1 MAALGHEE
9 PGHVGKRI
17 LRDGMPVI
25 CFGVSHHNTPV
36 EVRERLA
43 YTPARLDEAL
53 RLARVYHHGGS
64 WNLSEVVLLA
74 TCNRTEMYAVAS
86 AGDPRNDAEAFLA
99 ETLRIETAT
108 FSSHIVRRNGQAAVR
123 HLCRVAAGLES
134 MVLGESE
141 ILGQVAEANR
151 TAIETGASGPIL
163 GELFRS
169 ATRAG
174 KRARTETAIG
184 RNPASVSS
192 VAVRLA
198 TEAAGSLRGRRAVI
212 LGAGHMARKALRAL
226 NAGHIGQIT
235 VVNRSP
241 ERAAELV
248 REGGRMMAFDQL
260 DQALVGSDIV
270 ICATSAADPVVNTA
284 LVREVLARSDSDL
297 IFVDI
302 GIPRNVDPAVRRIDG
317 VHLID
322 LDDIN
327 RTLAR
332 SVDQR
337 RREVPAVE
345 QIVDE
350 ETGQFAVW
358 LAGRHVRPVLSAI
371 RRQAEAT
378 RKQEVAKLAARLPDL
393 DPELLGQIEGLSRS
407 LVNSILEPP
416 SRRLRQ
422 EAGNGRAKEFTRIT
436 RELFGIAD
444 HEASDQDDA

>member
-1 MAALGHEE
+1 MF
-9 PGHVGKRI
+9 GKRI
-17 LRDGMPVI
+17 HRDDMPVF
-25 CFGVSHHNTPV
+25 CFGVSHHNTPI

-43 YTPARLDEAL
+43 YTPARLDVAL
-53 RLARVYHHGGS
+53 RLARAYHHGGAWS
-64 WNLSEVVLLA
+64 LSEVVLLA
-74 TCNRTEMYAVAS
+74 TCNRTELYGVAS
-86 AGDPRNDAEAFLA
+86 AGDPWNEVEAFLA
-99 ETLRIETAT
+99 ETLRTETAT
-108 FSSHIVRRNGQAAVR
+108 FSSHIVRRNGQAAAR

-151 TAIETGASGPIL
+151 SAIDAGASGSIL
-163 GELFRS
+163 TELFRS

-198 TEAAGSLRGRRAVI
+198 AEAAGSLQGRRAVI
-212 LGAGHMARKALRAL
+212 LGAGRMARKALRAL
-226 NAGHIGQIT
+226 HAQGIGQVTI
-235 VVNRSP
+235 VNRSP
-241 ERAAELV
+241 ERAAELI
-248 REGGRMMAFDQL
+248 REGGRMMAFNQL
-260 DQALVGSDIV
+260 GQAMARSDIV
-270 ICATSAADPVVNTA
+270 VCATSAADPLVDTA
-284 LVREVLARSDSDL
+284 LVRAALARSHSDL
-297 IFVDI
+297 ILVDI
-302 GIPRNVDPAVRRIDG
+302 GIPRNVDPAVRPIDG

-322 LDDIN
+322 MDDIN
-327 RTLAR
+327 RTLAN

-345 QIVDE
+345 RIVDE
-350 ETGQFAVW
+350 ETGRFAVW
-358 LAGRHVRPVLSAI
+358 LTGRHVRPVLSAI

-378 RKQEVAKLAARLPDL
+378 RKREVAKLAARLPDL

-422 EAGNGRAKEFTRIT
+422 EAGNGRSREFTRIT
-436 RELFGIAD
+436 RELFGIAG